1 MSFDISKFAEG
12 FGVSD
17 PDTSGP
23 DRIEYIDLDLIDG
36 DPGNGYSLADIEQ
49 LADNIQTVGLLQP
62 LRLRPGTQ
70 GRYFVS
76 SGHRRRLALRRLV
89 QDGDERF
96 RRVPC
101 IVDRDGAS
109 PALQELRLLYGNA
122 NNRAKTS
129 ADLAQEARR
138 VEALL
143 VRLKG
148 EGFQFRG
155 RTRAMVARLL
165 QVSETRVANAQAI
178 ERGLKNTQLRVWWQS
193 GKMSEAAALAAA
205 RMEPKDQD
213 ALGVWLLSERAQPSL
228 ANVRE
233 FYGILPKIDHVCKL
247 AGQPCPNARAMYQ
260 HFCRGGNWEGCC
272 GCCAMCLKRDT
283 CETCCQYVERKAP
296 APEPAPPISEP
307 KPGTDWQRAREAFA
321 ARLRAAR
328 EATGLDRAAFAER
341 IGAYKATYSAWENGS
356 LPGSSQFPDL
366 ARALGVTTD
375 YLYGLTDDPHGSSV
389 PPELEIG
396 FLAREEIAQSI
407 TPEDAAEAERHVFRV
422 LPPEPPE
429 QQLVL
434 AGWMPGGVDPSEPG
448 LFAAVLDLDGKPV
461 KRLLRW
467 QGGKWLFEHVTTE
480 INVPVLWWLRL
491 PPVPGEEETC

>member
-12 FGVSD
+12 FGVSES
-17 PDTSGP
+17 DTSGP
-23 DRIEYIDLDLIDG
+23 DRIEYIDLDRIDG
-36 DPGNGYSLADIEQ
+36 DPDNGYSLADIEQ

-62 LRLRPGTQ
+62 LRLRPGTA
-70 GRYFVS
+70 GRYVVS

-96 RRVPC
+96 QRVPC

-155 RTRAMVARLL
+155 RTRTLVARLL

-178 ERGLKNTQLRVWWQS
+178 QRGLKDTQLILWWEC
-193 GKMSEAAALAAA
+193 GMMSEAAALEAA
-205 RMEPKDQD
+205 RMEPQDQD
-213 ALGVWLLSERAQPSL
+213 ALRHWLMTEDEKPSL
-228 ANVRE
+228 RNVRE
-233 FYGILPKIDHVCKL
+233 FYAISDMISRKCER
-247 AGQPCPNARAMYQ
+247 AGGPCPNARAMYQ
-260 HFCRGGNWEGCC
+260 HFCRGGNWEGCA
-272 GCCAMCLKRDT
+272 GCCDMCLKRDT
-283 CETCCQYVERKAP
+283 CEVCCQYAERKEPADEP
-296 APEPAPPISEP
+296 APEP
-307 KPGTDWQRAREAFA
+307 
-321 ARLRAAR
+321 
-328 EATGLDRAAFAER
+328 
-341 IGAYKATYSAWENGS
+341 
-356 LPGSSQFPDL
+356 
-366 ARALGVTTD
+366 
-375 YLYGLTDDPHGSSV
+375 V
-389 PPELEIG
+389 P
-396 FLAREEIAQSI
+396 A
-407 TPEDAAEAERHVFRV
+407 
-422 LPPEPPE
+422 PEPPE

-448 LFAAVLDLDGKPV
+448 LFAAVLDLDGTPL

>member
-143 VRLKG
+143 VRLKD

-155 RTRAMVARLL
+155 RTRTMVAQLL

-178 ERGLKNTQLRVWWQS
+178 ERGLAEPELIDAWKGGELPESVALRLARLDPTEQS
-193 GKMSEAAALAAA
+193 DFVAWVEEDPAGRDLTGPDLD
-205 RMEPKDQD
+205 R
-213 ALGVWLLSERAQPSL
+213 
-228 ANVRE
+228 
-233 FYGILPKIDHVCKL
+233 FL
-247 AGQPCPNARAMYQ
+247 AG
-260 HFCRGGNWEGCC
+260 GE
-272 GCCAMCLKRDT
+272 
-283 CETCCQYVERKAP
+283 
-296 APEPAPPISEP
+296 PEEMEDEDESEVIS
-307 KPGTDWQRAREAFA
+307 DWQREREAFA

-328 EATGLDRAAFAER
+328 EATGLDKEAFAAR
-341 IGAYKATYSAWENGS
+341 IGAYKATYSAWENGD
-356 LPGSSQFPDL
+356 LPGSGRFPEL

-375 YLYGLTDDPHGSSV
+375 YLYGLTDDPHGSGS
-389 PPELEIG
+389 
-396 FLAREEIAQSI
+396 
-407 TPEDAAEAERHVFRV
+407 
-422 LPPEPPE
+422 PPEPPE

-467 QGGKWLFEHVTTE
+467 QGGKWVFEHVTTE

-491 PPVPGEEETC
+491 PPVPGEEEV

>member
-12 FGVSD
+12 FGVSES
-17 PDTSGP
+17 DTTGQ
-23 DRIEYIDLDLIDG
+23 DRIEYIDLDRIDG

-62 LRLRPGTQ
+62 LRLRPGTA
-70 GRYFVS
+70 GRYVVS

-96 RRVPC
+96 QRVPC

-148 EGFQFRG
+148 EGFAFRG
-155 RTRAMVARLL
+155 RTRTMVAQLL

-178 ERGLKNTQLRVWWQS
+178 ERGL
-193 GKMSEAAALAAA
+193 A
-205 RMEPKDQD
+205 EPELID
-213 ALGVWLLSERAQPSL
+213 AWKGGELPESL
-228 ANVRE
+228 ALRLARLDPTEQSDFVAWVEEDPAGRDLTGPDLDR
-233 FYGILPKIDHVCKL
+233 FL
-247 AGQPCPNARAMYQ
+247 AGDEEPY
-260 HFCRGGNWEGCC
+260 
-272 GCCAMCLKRDT
+272 
-283 CETCCQYVERKAP
+283 P
-296 APEPAPPISEP
+296 APEEMEDEDESEVIS
-307 KPGTDWQRAREAFA
+307 DWQREREAFA

-328 EATGLDRAAFAER
+328 EATGLDKAAFAEK
-341 IGAYKATYSAWENGS
+341 IGAYKATYSAWENGD
-356 LPGSSQFPDL
+356 LPGSARFPEL

-375 YLYGLTDDPHGSSV
+375 YLYGLTDDPHGSGS
-389 PPELEIG
+389 
-396 FLAREEIAQSI
+396 
-407 TPEDAAEAERHVFRV
+407 
-422 LPPEPPE
+422 PPEPPE

>member
-143 VRLKG
+143 VRLKD

-155 RTRAMVARLL
+155 RTRTMVAQLL

-178 ERGLKNTQLRVWWQS
+178 ERGL
-193 GKMSEAAALAAA
+193 A
-205 RMEPKDQD
+205 EPELID
-213 ALGVWLLSERAQPSL
+213 AWKGGELPESL
-228 ANVRE
+228 ALRLARLDPTEQSDFVAWVEEDPAGRDLTGPDLDR
-233 FYGILPKIDHVCKL
+233 FL
-247 AGQPCPNARAMYQ
+247 AG
-260 HFCRGGNWEGCC
+260 GE
-272 GCCAMCLKRDT
+272 
-283 CETCCQYVERKAP
+283 
-296 APEPAPPISEP
+296 PEEMEDEDESEVIS
-307 KPGTDWQRAREAFA
+307 DWQREREAFA

-328 EATGLDRAAFAER
+328 EATGLDKAAFAEK
-341 IGAYKATYSAWENGS
+341 IGAYKATYSAWENGDI
-356 LPGSSQFPDL
+356 PGSTRFPEL

-375 YLYGLTDDPHGSSV
+375 YLYGLTDDPHGSGS
-389 PPELEIG
+389 
-396 FLAREEIAQSI
+396 S
-407 TPEDAAEAERHVFRV
+407 
-422 LPPEPPE
+422 PEPPE

-467 QGGKWLFEHVTTE
+467 QGGKWVFEHVTTE

>member
-12 FGVSD
+12 FGVSES
-17 PDTSGP
+17 DTSGP

-36 DPGNGYSLADIEQ
+36 DPDNGYSLADIEQ

-62 LRLRPGTQ
+62 LRLRPGAA
-70 GRYFVS
+70 GRYVVS

-96 RRVPC
+96 SRVPC

-155 RTRAMVARLL
+155 RTRTMVAQLL

-178 ERGLKNTQLRVWWQS
+178 ERGLADPELI
-193 GKMSEAAALAAA
+193 
-205 RMEPKDQD
+205 D
-213 ALGVWLLSERAQPSL
+213 AWKGGELPESL
-228 ANVRE
+228 ALRLARLDPTEQSDFVAWVEEDPAGRDLTGPDLDR
-233 FYGILPKIDHVCKL
+233 FL
-247 AGQPCPNARAMYQ
+247 AGDEEPY
-260 HFCRGGNWEGCC
+260 
-272 GCCAMCLKRDT
+272 
-283 CETCCQYVERKAP
+283 P
-296 APEPAPPISEP
+296 APEEMEDEDESEVIS
-307 KPGTDWQRAREAFA
+307 DWQREREAFA

-328 EATGLDRAAFAER
+328 EATGLDKAAFAEK
-341 IGAYKATYSAWENGS
+341 IGAYKATYSAWENGA
-356 LPGSSQFPDL
+356 LPGSGQFPDL

-375 YLYGLTDDPHGSSV
+375 YLYGLTDDPHGSGS
-389 PPELEIG
+389 
-396 FLAREEIAQSI
+396 S
-407 TPEDAAEAERHVFRV
+407 
-422 LPPEPPE
+422 PEPPE

-434 AGWMPGGVDPSEPG
+434 AVWMPGGVDPSEPG

>member
-36 DPGNGYSLADIEQ
+36 DPDNGYSLADIEQ

-70 GRYFVS
+70 GRYCVS

-96 RRVPC
+96 SRVPC

-138 VEALL
+138 VESLL

-148 EGFQFRG
+148 DGFQFRG
-155 RTRAMVARLL
+155 RTRTMVAQLL
-165 QVSETRVANAQAI
+165 QVSETKIANAQAI
-178 ERGLKNTQLRVWWQS
+178 ENNLKPFGLQARWLRGEIT
-193 GKMSEAAALAAA
+193 EACALEVA
-205 RMEPKDQD
+205 RMEPDDQD
-213 ALGVWLLSERAQPSL
+213 RLEEWLTKGNGPCTLKT
-228 ANVRE
+228 VRE
-233 FYGILPKIDHVCKL
+233 FQAIQHQIDHDCPR
-247 AGQPCPNARAMYQ
+247 AGKPCPNARAMYAA
-260 HFCRGGNWEGCC
+260 FFRNGNWEGCC
-272 GCCAMCLKRDT
+272 GCCDMCLKRDT
-283 CETCCQYVERKAP
+283 CEVCCQYAERK
-296 APEPAPPISEP
+296 EPAAEP
-307 KPGTDWQRAREAFA
+307 AEVEDEDEIEAEDEDVPDWQREREAFA

-328 EATGLDRAAFAER
+328 EATGLDKAAFAEK
-341 IGAYKATYSAWENGS
+341 IGAYKATYSAWENGDI
-356 LPGSSQFPDL
+356 PGSTRFPAL

-375 YLYGLTDDPHGSSV
+375 YLYGLTDDPHGSGS
-389 PPELEIG
+389 
-396 FLAREEIAQSI
+396 
-407 TPEDAAEAERHVFRV
+407 
-422 LPPEPPE
+422 PPEPPE

-434 AGWMPGGVDPSEPG
+434 AGWMPGSVDPSEPG

>member
-143 VRLKG
+143 V
-148 EGFQFRG
+148 
-155 RTRAMVARLL
+155 
-165 QVSETRVANAQAI
+165 
-178 ERGLKNTQLRVWWQS
+178 GL
-193 GKMSEAAALAAA
+193 
-205 RMEPKDQD
+205 
-213 ALGVWLLSERAQPSL
+213 
-228 ANVRE
+228 
-233 FYGILPKIDHVCKL
+233 
-247 AGQPCPNARAMYQ
+247 
-260 HFCRGGNWEGCC
+260 
-272 GCCAMCLKRDT
+272 
-283 CETCCQYVERKAP
+283 
-296 APEPAPPISEP
+296 
-307 KPGTDWQRAREAFA
+307 
-321 ARLRAAR
+321 
-328 EATGLDRAAFAER
+328 
-341 IGAYKATYSAWENGS
+341 
-356 LPGSSQFPDL
+356 
-366 ARALGVTTD
+366 
-375 YLYGLTDDPHGSSV
+375 
-389 PPELEIG
+389 
-396 FLAREEIAQSI
+396 
-407 TPEDAAEAERHVFRV
+407 
-422 LPPEPPE
+422 
-429 QQLVL
+429 
-434 AGWMPGGVDPSEPG
+434 
-448 LFAAVLDLDGKPV
+448 
-461 KRLLRW
+461 
-467 QGGKWLFEHVTTE
+467 
-480 INVPVLWWLRL
+480 
-491 PPVPGEEETC
+491 

>member
-36 DPGNGYSLADIEQ
+36 DPDNGYSLADIEQ

-76 SGHRRRLALRRLV
+76 SGHRRRLALWRLV

-96 RRVPC
+96 SRVPC

-138 VEALL
+138 VESLL

-155 RTRAMVARLL
+155 RTRTMVAQLL

-178 ERGLKNTQLRVWWQS
+178 ERGLRAPQLIVWWQT
-193 GKMSEAAALAAA
+193 GTMTEAAALEAA
-205 RMEPKDQD
+205 RMDAEEQD
-213 ALGVWLLSERAQPSL
+213 HLRLWLLGHYEKPTL
-228 ANVRE
+228 ANVRKFRVIWDGCRHE
-233 FYGILPKIDHVCKL
+233 CPEADGAF
-247 AGQPCPNARAMYQ
+247 CPNAEAIYREDFRDGVWHGA
-260 HFCRGGNWEGCC
+260 
-272 GCCAMCLKRDT
+272 GCCAQCLRRDT
-283 CETCCQYVERKAP
+283 CEACCYYVERKE
-296 APEPAPPISEP
+296 PEQEAQEDLDSRIDRVQAEAE
-307 KPGTDWQRAREAFA
+307 TATADWQAKREAFGS
-321 ARLRAAR
+321 RLRQAR
-328 EATGLDRAAFAER
+328 EATGLDKEAFAAK
-341 IGAYKATYSAWENGS
+341 IGAYKATYSAWENGDI
-356 LPGSSQFPDL
+356 PGSTRFPEL

-375 YLYGLTDDPHGSSV
+375 YLYGLTDDPHGSGS
-389 PPELEIG
+389 
-396 FLAREEIAQSI
+396 
-407 TPEDAAEAERHVFRV
+407 
-422 LPPEPPE
+422 PPEPPE

-467 QGGKWLFEHVTTE
+467 QGGKWVFEHITSE

-491 PPVPGEEETC
+491 PPVPEKGETV

>member
-89 QDGDERF
+89 QDGEERF

-143 VRLKG
+143 VRLKD

-155 RTRAMVARLL
+155 RTRTMVAQLL

-178 ERGLKNTQLRVWWQS
+178 ERGLAEPELIDAWKGGELPESVALRLARLDPTEQS
-193 GKMSEAAALAAA
+193 DFVAWVEEDPAGRDLTGPDLD
-205 RMEPKDQD
+205 R
-213 ALGVWLLSERAQPSL
+213 
-228 ANVRE
+228 
-233 FYGILPKIDHVCKL
+233 FL
-247 AGQPCPNARAMYQ
+247 AGGEEPY
-260 HFCRGGNWEGCC
+260 
-272 GCCAMCLKRDT
+272 
-283 CETCCQYVERKAP
+283 P
-296 APEPAPPISEP
+296 APEEMEDEDESEVIS
-307 KPGTDWQRAREAFA
+307 DWQREREAFA

-328 EATGLDRAAFAER
+328 EATGLDKAAFAEK
-341 IGAYKATYSAWENGS
+341 IGAYKATYSAWENGD
-356 LPGSSQFPDL
+356 LPGSGRFPEL

-375 YLYGLTDDPHGSSV
+375 YLYGLTDDPHGSGS
-389 PPELEIG
+389 
-396 FLAREEIAQSI
+396 S
-407 TPEDAAEAERHVFRV
+407 
-422 LPPEPPE
+422 PEPPE

-448 LFAAVLDLDGKPV
+448 LFAAVLDLDGKTI

-467 QGGKWLFEHVTTE
+467 QGGKWVFEHITSE

-491 PPVPGEEETC
+491 PPVPGEEDAT

>member
-12 FGVSD
+12 FGVSES
-17 PDTSGP
+17 DTSGP

-62 LRLRPGTQ
+62 LRLRPGAA
-70 GRYFVS
+70 GRYVVS

-143 VRLKG
+143 VRLKD

-155 RTRAMVARLL
+155 RTRTMVARLL

-178 ERGLKNTQLRVWWQS
+178 QRGL
-193 GKMSEAAALAAA
+193 A
-205 RMEPKDQD
+205 EPELID
-213 ALGVWLLSERAQPSL
+213 AWKGGELPESL
-228 ANVRE
+228 ALRLARLDPTEQSDFVAWVEEDPAGRDLTGPDLDR
-233 FYGILPKIDHVCKL
+233 FL
-247 AGQPCPNARAMYQ
+247 AGGEEPY
-260 HFCRGGNWEGCC
+260 
-272 GCCAMCLKRDT
+272 
-283 CETCCQYVERKAP
+283 P
-296 APEPAPPISEP
+296 APEEMEDEDESEVIS
-307 KPGTDWQRAREAFA
+307 DWQREREAFG
-321 ARLRAAR
+321 ARLQAAR
-328 EATGLDRAAFAER
+328 EATGLDKAAFAEK
-341 IGAYKATYSAWENGS
+341 IGAYKATYSAWENGD
-356 LPGSSQFPDL
+356 LPGSGRFPEL

-375 YLYGLTDDPHGSSV
+375 YLYGLTDDPHGSGS
-389 PPELEIG
+389 
-396 FLAREEIAQSI
+396 
-407 TPEDAAEAERHVFRV
+407 
-422 LPPEPPE
+422 PPEPPE

-448 LFAAVLDLDGKPV
+448 LFAAVLDLDGKPL

-467 QGGKWLFEHVTTE
+467 QGGKWVFEHVTTE

-491 PPVPGEEETC
+491 PPVPGEEEV

>member
-23 DRIEYIDLDLIDG
+23 DRIEYIDLDRIDG
-36 DPGNGYSLADIEQ
+36 DPDNGYSLADIEQ

-155 RTRAMVARLL
+155 RTRTMVAQLL

-178 ERGLKNTQLRVWWQS
+178 ERGLKDPQLILWWEC
-193 GKMSEAAALAAA
+193 GMMSEAAALEAA
-205 RMEPKDQD
+205 RMEPQDQD
-213 ALGVWLLSERAQPSL
+213 ALRHWLMTEDEKPSL
-228 ANVRE
+228 RNVRE
-233 FYGILPKIDHVCKL
+233 FYAISGMIHRKCER
-247 AGQPCPNARAMYQ
+247 AGGPCPNARAMYQ
-260 HFCRGGNWEGCC
+260 HFCRGGNWEGCA
-272 GCCAMCLKRDT
+272 GCCDLCLKRDT
-283 CETCCQYVERKAP
+283 CEVCCQYVERR
-296 APEPAPPISEP
+296 EPAAEPAEVEDRNESEE
-307 KPGTDWQRAREAFA
+307 KNEDVLDWQRAREAFA

-328 EATGLDRAAFAER
+328 EATGLDKAAFAEK
-341 IGAYKATYSAWENGS
+341 IGAYKATYSAWENGDI
-356 LPGSSQFPDL
+356 PGSTRFPEL

-375 YLYGLTDDPHGSSV
+375 YLYGLTDDPHGSGS
-389 PPELEIG
+389 
-396 FLAREEIAQSI
+396 S
-407 TPEDAAEAERHVFRV
+407 
-422 LPPEPPE
+422 PEPPE

>member
-12 FGVSD
+12 FGVSES
-17 PDTSGP
+17 DTTGQ
-23 DRIEYIDLDLIDG
+23 DRIEYIDLDRIDG

-62 LRLRPGTQ
+62 LRLRPGTA
-70 GRYFVS
+70 GRYVVS

-96 RRVPC
+96 QRVPC

-148 EGFQFRG
+148 EGFAFRG
-155 RTRAMVARLL
+155 RTRTMVAQLL

-178 ERGLKNTQLRVWWQS
+178 ERGL
-193 GKMSEAAALAAA
+193 A
-205 RMEPKDQD
+205 EPELID
-213 ALGVWLLSERAQPSL
+213 AWKGGELPESL
-228 ANVRE
+228 ALRLARLDPTEQSDFVAWVEEDPAGRDLTGPDLDR
-233 FYGILPKIDHVCKL
+233 FL
-247 AGQPCPNARAMYQ
+247 AGDEEPY
-260 HFCRGGNWEGCC
+260 
-272 GCCAMCLKRDT
+272 
-283 CETCCQYVERKAP
+283 P
-296 APEPAPPISEP
+296 APEEMEDEDESEVIS
-307 KPGTDWQRAREAFA
+307 DWQREREAFGS
-321 ARLRAAR
+321 RLRQAR
-328 EATGLDRAAFAER
+328 EATGLDKEAFAAK
-341 IGAYKATYSAWENGS
+341 IGAYKATYSAWENGDI
-356 LPGSSQFPDL
+356 PGSTRFPEL

-375 YLYGLTDDPHGSSV
+375 YLYGLTDDPHGSGS
-389 PPELEIG
+389 
-396 FLAREEIAQSI
+396 
-407 TPEDAAEAERHVFRV
+407 
-422 LPPEPPE
+422 PPEPPE

>member
-12 FGVSD
+12 FGVSES
-17 PDTSGP
+17 DTSGP

-76 SGHRRRLALRRLV
+76 SGHRRRLALQRLV

-143 VRLKG
+143 VQLKQ
-148 EGFQFRG
+148 EGYEFRG
-155 RTRAMVARLL
+155 RTRTMVARLL

-178 ERGLKNTQLRVWWQS
+178 QRGLEDPQLIVWWQC
-193 GKMSEAAALAAA
+193 GMMSEAAALEAA

-213 ALGVWLLSERAQPSL
+213 ALRHWLMTEGQKPSL
-228 ANVRE
+228 GNVRE
-233 FYGILPKIDHVCKL
+233 FYTIYQKIDHDCPR
-247 AGQPCPNARAMYQ
+247 AGKPCPNARAMYQ
-260 HFCRGGNWEGCC
+260 HFCRGGSWEGCC
-272 GCCAMCLKRDT
+272 GCCDMCLKRDT
-283 CETCCQYVERKAP
+283 CEVCCQYAERK
-296 APEPAPPISEP
+296 EPAAEPAEAEDKDESEEKNEDVP
-307 KPGTDWQRAREAFA
+307 DWQREREAFA

-328 EATGLDRAAFAER
+328 EATGLDKESFAAK
-341 IGAYKATYSAWENGS
+341 IGAYKATYSVWENGD
-356 LPGSSQFPDL
+356 LPGSGRFPEL

-375 YLYGLTDDPHGSSV
+375 YLYGLTDDPHGGS
-389 PPELEIG
+389 
-396 FLAREEIAQSI
+396 A
-407 TPEDAAEAERHVFRV
+407 
-422 LPPEPPE
+422 PEPPE

-448 LFAAVLDLDGKPV
+448 LFAAVLDLDGKPI

-467 QGGKWLFEHVTTE
+467 QGGKWVFEHITSE

-491 PPVPGEEETC
+491 PPVPGEEDV

>member
-1 MSFDISKFAEG
+1 MGKFDLSRIVGAA
-12 FGVSD
+12 GVSD

-155 RTRAMVARLL
+155 RTRTLVARLL

-178 ERGLKNTQLRVWWQS
+178 ERGLKDPQLRVWWQS

-205 RMEPKDQD
+205 RMEPKDQK

-228 ANVRE
+228 GNVRE
-233 FYGILPKIDHVCKL
+233 FYGILTKIDHVCKL
-247 AGQPCPNARAMYQ
+247 AGEPCPNARAMYQ

-272 GCCAMCLKRDT
+272 GCCDMCLKRDT
-283 CETCCQYVERKAP
+283 CEVCCQYVERKEPAAES
-296 APEPAPPISEP
+296 APEP
-307 KPGTDWQRAREAFA
+307 
-321 ARLRAAR
+321 
-328 EATGLDRAAFAER
+328 
-341 IGAYKATYSAWENGS
+341 
-356 LPGSSQFPDL
+356 
-366 ARALGVTTD
+366 
-375 YLYGLTDDPHGSSV
+375 V
-389 PPELEIG
+389 P
-396 FLAREEIAQSI
+396 A
-407 TPEDAAEAERHVFRV
+407 
-422 LPPEPPE
+422 PEPPE

-467 QGGKWLFEHVTTE
+467 QGGKWLFEYVTTE

-491 PPVPGEEETC
+491 PPVPGEEDV

>member
-23 DRIEYIDLDLIDG
+23 DRIEYIDLDRIDG
-36 DPGNGYSLADIEQ
+36 DPDNGYSLADIEQ

-62 LRLRPGTQ
+62 LRLRPGTD
-70 GRYFVS
+70 GRYVVS

-96 RRVPC
+96 SRVPC

-155 RTRAMVARLL
+155 RTRTMVAQLL

-178 ERGLKNTQLRVWWQS
+178 ERGLKDPQLIVWWQT
-193 GKMSEAAALAAA
+193 GELSEAAALEAA
-205 RMEPKDQD
+205 RMTPEEQASMGLWMVGNHLK
-213 ALGVWLLSERAQPSL
+213 PSL
-228 ANVRE
+228 GNVRE
-233 FYGILPKIDHVCKL
+233 FSAILPQIDHVCKL
-247 AGQPCPNARAMYQ
+247 AGEPCPNARAMYQ
-260 HFCRGGNWEGCC
+260 HFCRGGSWEGCA
-272 GCCAMCLKRDT
+272 GCCDLCLKRDT
-283 CETCCQYVERKAP
+283 CEVCCQYVERREPAAEP
-296 APEPAPPISEP
+296 VQAPESIPEPVPA
-307 KPGTDWQRAREAFA
+307 
-321 ARLRAAR
+321 
-328 EATGLDRAAFAER
+328 
-341 IGAYKATYSAWENGS
+341 
-356 LPGSSQFPDL
+356 
-366 ARALGVTTD
+366 
-375 YLYGLTDDPHGSSV
+375 
-389 PPELEIG
+389 
-396 FLAREEIAQSI
+396 
-407 TPEDAAEAERHVFRV
+407 
-422 LPPEPPE
+422 PEPPE

-467 QGGKWLFEHVTTE
+467 QGGKWVFEHVTTE

>member
-23 DRIEYIDLDLIDG
+23 DRIEYIDLDRIDG
-36 DPGNGYSLADIEQ
+36 DPDNGYSLADIEQ

-62 LRLRPGTQ
+62 LRLRPGTA
-70 GRYFVS
+70 GRYVVS

-96 RRVPC
+96 SRVPC

-155 RTRAMVARLL
+155 RTRTMVAQLL

-178 ERGLKNTQLRVWWQS
+178 ERGLKDPQLIVWWQT
-193 GKMSEAAALAAA
+193 GELSEAAALEAA
-205 RMEPKDQD
+205 RMTPEEQASMGLWMVGNHLK
-213 ALGVWLLSERAQPSL
+213 PSL
-228 ANVRE
+228 GNVRE
-233 FYGILPKIDHVCKL
+233 FSAILPQIDHVCKL
-247 AGQPCPNARAMYQ
+247 AGEPCPNARAMYQ
-260 HFCRGGNWEGCC
+260 HFCRGGSWEGCA
-272 GCCAMCLKRDT
+272 GCCDLCLKRDT
-283 CETCCQYVERKAP
+283 CEVCCQYVERREPAAEP
-296 APEPAPPISEP
+296 VQAPESIPEPVPA
-307 KPGTDWQRAREAFA
+307 
-321 ARLRAAR
+321 
-328 EATGLDRAAFAER
+328 
-341 IGAYKATYSAWENGS
+341 
-356 LPGSSQFPDL
+356 
-366 ARALGVTTD
+366 
-375 YLYGLTDDPHGSSV
+375 
-389 PPELEIG
+389 
-396 FLAREEIAQSI
+396 
-407 TPEDAAEAERHVFRV
+407 
-422 LPPEPPE
+422 PEPPE

-467 QGGKWLFEHVTTE
+467 QGGKWVFEHVTTE

>member
-23 DRIEYIDLDLIDG
+23 DRIEYIDLDRIDG

-62 LRLRPGTQ
+62 LRLRPGAA
-70 GRYFVS
+70 GRYVVS
-76 SGHRRRLALRRLV
+76 SGHRRRLALQRLV

-96 RRVPC
+96 RRVSC

-148 EGFQFRG
+148 EGFEFRG
-155 RTRAMVARLL
+155 RTRTMVAQLL

-178 ERGLKNTQLRVWWQS
+178 ERGLADPELI
-193 GKMSEAAALAAA
+193 
-205 RMEPKDQD
+205 D
-213 ALGVWLLSERAQPSL
+213 AWKGGELPESL
-228 ANVRE
+228 ALRLARLDPTEQSDFVAWVEEDPAGRDLTGGDLAR
-233 FYGILPKIDHVCKL
+233 FL
-247 AGQPCPNARAMYQ
+247 AGDEEP
-260 HFCRGGNWEGCC
+260 
-272 GCCAMCLKRDT
+272 D
-283 CETCCQYVERKAP
+283 P
-296 APEPAPPISEP
+296 APEPVPEP
-307 KPGTDWQRAREAFA
+307 
-321 ARLRAAR
+321 
-328 EATGLDRAAFAER
+328 
-341 IGAYKATYSAWENGS
+341 
-356 LPGSSQFPDL
+356 
-366 ARALGVTTD
+366 
-375 YLYGLTDDPHGSSV
+375 V
-389 PPELEIG
+389 P
-396 FLAREEIAQSI
+396 A
-407 TPEDAAEAERHVFRV
+407 
-422 LPPEPPE
+422 PEPPE

-491 PPVPGEEETC
+491 PPVPGEE

>member
-12 FGVSD
+12 FGVSES
-17 PDTSGP
+17 DTSGP

-36 DPGNGYSLADIEQ
+36 DPDNGYSLADIEQ

-96 RRVPC
+96 SRVPC

-155 RTRAMVARLL
+155 RTRTMVARLL

-178 ERGLKNTQLRVWWQS
+178 ERGLIAPQLIVWWKTGDLPES
-193 GKMSEAAALAAA
+193 VALRLA
-205 RMEPKDQD
+205 RMDPTEQRDFVTWVVAEPEGRGLTGADLD
-213 ALGVWLLSERAQPSL
+213 RFLARWDDSEGDEP
-228 ANVRE
+228 E
-233 FYGILPKIDHVCKL
+233 P
-247 AGQPCPNARAMYQ
+247 
-260 HFCRGGNWEGCC
+260 
-272 GCCAMCLKRDT
+272 
-283 CETCCQYVERKAP
+283 ET
-296 APEPAPPISEP
+296 EPAPTHPIIEP
-307 KPGTDWQRAREAFA
+307 TLGTDWRREREAFA

-328 EATGLDRAAFAER
+328 EATGLDKEAFAKK
-341 IGAYKATYSAWENGS
+341 IGAYKATYSAWENGE
-356 LPGSSQFPDL
+356 LPGSGRFPEL

-448 LFAAVLDLDGKPV
+448 LFAAVLDLDDKAI

>member
-12 FGVSD
+12 FGVSES
-17 PDTSGP
+17 DTTGQ
-23 DRIEYIDLDLIDG
+23 DRIEYIDLDRIDG
-36 DPGNGYSLADIEQ
+36 DPDNGYSLADIEQ

-62 LRLRPGTQ
+62 LRLRPGTA
-70 GRYFVS
+70 GRYVVS

-96 RRVPC
+96 SRVPC

-143 VRLKG
+143 VRLKD

-155 RTRAMVARLL
+155 RTRTMVARLL

-178 ERGLKNTQLRVWWQS
+178 QRGL
-193 GKMSEAAALAAA
+193 A
-205 RMEPKDQD
+205 EPELID
-213 ALGVWLLSERAQPSL
+213 AWKGGELPESL
-228 ANVRE
+228 ALRLARLDPTEQSDFVAWVEEDPAGRDLTGPDLDR
-233 FYGILPKIDHVCKL
+233 FL
-247 AGQPCPNARAMYQ
+247 AGGEEPY
-260 HFCRGGNWEGCC
+260 
-272 GCCAMCLKRDT
+272 
-283 CETCCQYVERKAP
+283 P
-296 APEPAPPISEP
+296 APEEMEDEDESEVIS
-307 KPGTDWQRAREAFA
+307 DWQREREAFG
-321 ARLRAAR
+321 ARLQAAR
-328 EATGLDRAAFAER
+328 EATGLDKAAFAEK
-341 IGAYKATYSAWENGS
+341 IGAYKATYSAWENGD
-356 LPGSSQFPDL
+356 LPGSGRFPEL

-375 YLYGLTDDPHGSSV
+375 YLYGLTDDPHGSGS
-389 PPELEIG
+389 
-396 FLAREEIAQSI
+396 
-407 TPEDAAEAERHVFRV
+407 
-422 LPPEPPE
+422 PPEPPE

-491 PPVPGEEETC
+491 PPVPGAEEV

>member
-138 VEALL
+138 VESLL

-155 RTRAMVARLL
+155 RTRTMVAQLL

-178 ERGLKNTQLRVWWQS
+178 ERGL
-193 GKMSEAAALAAA
+193 A
-205 RMEPKDQD
+205 EPELID
-213 ALGVWLLSERAQPSL
+213 AWKGGELPESL
-228 ANVRE
+228 ALRLARLDPTEQSDFVAWVEEDPAGRDLTGPDLDR
-233 FYGILPKIDHVCKL
+233 FL
-247 AGQPCPNARAMYQ
+247 AGDEEPY
-260 HFCRGGNWEGCC
+260 
-272 GCCAMCLKRDT
+272 
-283 CETCCQYVERKAP
+283 P
-296 APEPAPPISEP
+296 APEEMEEGDAEENEDVP
-307 KPGTDWQRAREAFA
+307 DWQREREAFG

-328 EATGLDRAAFAER
+328 EATGLDKAAFAEK
-341 IGAYKATYSAWENGS
+341 IGAYKATYSAWENGE
-356 LPGSSQFPDL
+356 LPGSGRFPEL

-396 FLAREEIAQSI
+396 FLTRAEIAQSI
-407 TPEDAAEAERHVFRV
+407 TPEEMAEAEQHVFRV

-448 LFAAVLDLDGKPV
+448 LFAAVLDLDGTPLKW
-461 KRLLRW
+461 LLRW
-467 QGGKWLFEHVTTE
+467 QGGKWVFEHITSE

-491 PPVPGEEETC
+491 PPVPGEEEV

>member
-89 QDGDERF
+89 QDGEERF

-143 VRLKG
+143 VRLKD

-155 RTRAMVARLL
+155 RTRAMVAQLL

-178 ERGLKNTQLRVWWQS
+178 QRGL
-193 GKMSEAAALAAA
+193 A
-205 RMEPKDQD
+205 EPELID
-213 ALGVWLLSERAQPSL
+213 AWKGGELPESL
-228 ANVRE
+228 ALRLARLDPTEQSDFVAWVEEDPAGRDLTGADLDR
-233 FYGILPKIDHVCKL
+233 FL
-247 AGQPCPNARAMYQ
+247 AGDEEPY
-260 HFCRGGNWEGCC
+260 
-272 GCCAMCLKRDT
+272 
-283 CETCCQYVERKAP
+283 P
-296 APEPAPPISEP
+296 APEEMEDEDESEVIS
-307 KPGTDWQRAREAFA
+307 DWQREREAFA

-328 EATGLDRAAFAER
+328 EATGLDKAAFAEK
-341 IGAYKATYSAWENGS
+341 IGAYKATYSAWENGD
-356 LPGSSQFPDL
+356 LPGSGRFPEL

-375 YLYGLTDDPHGSSV
+375 YLYGLTDDPYGSGS
-389 PPELEIG
+389 
-396 FLAREEIAQSI
+396 
-407 TPEDAAEAERHVFRV
+407 
-422 LPPEPPE
+422 PPEPPE
-429 QQLVL
+429 HQLVL

>member
-23 DRIEYIDLDLIDG
+23 DRIEYIDLNLIDG
-36 DPGNGYSLADIEQ
+36 DPDNGYSLADIEQ

-96 RRVPC
+96 SRVPC

-138 VEALL
+138 VESLL

-155 RTRAMVARLL
+155 RTRTMVAQLL

-178 ERGLKNTQLRVWWQS
+178 ERGLADPEL
-193 GKMSEAAALAAA
+193 L
-205 RMEPKDQD
+205 D
-213 ALGVWLLSERAQPSL
+213 AWRGGELPESL
-228 ANVRE
+228 ALRLARLDPTEQSDFVVW
-233 FYGILPKIDHVCKL
+233 IDEAPEDRDLTGPDLDRFL
-247 AGQPCPNARAMYQ
+247 AGGEEPY
-260 HFCRGGNWEGCC
+260 
-272 GCCAMCLKRDT
+272 
-283 CETCCQYVERKAP
+283 P
-296 APEPAPPISEP
+296 APEAMEDEDESEVIS
-307 KPGTDWQRAREAFA
+307 DWQRKKEAFA
-321 ARLRAAR
+321 ARLRKAR
-328 EATGLDRAAFAER
+328 EETGLDRAAFAEKL
-341 IGAYKATYSAWENGS
+341 GLYKATYSAWENGA
-356 LPGSSQFPDL
+356 LPGSGQFPDL
-366 ARALGVTTD
+366 AKGLGVSTD
-375 YLYGLTDDPHGSSV
+375 YLYGLTDDPA
-389 PPELEIG
+389 PPE
-396 FLAREEIAQSI
+396 ARQPQ
-407 TPEDAAEAERHVFRV
+407 PEG
-422 LPPEPPE
+422 
-429 QQLVL
+429 QLTI

-461 KRLLRW
+461 KRLLCW
-467 QGGKWLFEHVTTE
+467 QGGKWVFEHITSE

-491 PPVPGEEETC
+491 PPVPEKGETV

>member
-12 FGVSD
+12 FGVSES
-17 PDTSGP
+17 DTSGP

-36 DPGNGYSLADIEQ
+36 DPDNGYSLADIEQ

-62 LRLRPGTQ
+62 LRLRPGTA
-70 GRYFVS
+70 GRYVVS

-89 QDGDERF
+89 QDGVERF
-96 RRVPC
+96 SRVPC

-138 VEALL
+138 VESLL
-143 VRLKG
+143 VQLKQ
-148 EGFQFRG
+148 EGYEFRG
-155 RTRAMVARLL
+155 RTRTLVAQLL
-165 QVSETRVANAQAI
+165 QVSETKIANAQAI
-178 ERGLKNTQLRVWWQS
+178 ENNLKPFGLQARWLRGEMT
-193 GKMSEAAALAAA
+193 EACALEVA
-205 RMEPKDQD
+205 RMGPDDQD
-213 ALGVWLLSERAQPSL
+213 RLEGWLTKGNGPCTLKI
-228 ANVRE
+228 VRE
-233 FYGILPKIDHVCKL
+233 FQAIQHQIDHDCPR
-247 AGQPCPNARAMYQ
+247 AGEPCPNARAMYAA
-260 HFCRGGNWEGCC
+260 FFRNGNWEDCC

-283 CETCCQYVERKAP
+283 CEVCCQYVERK
-296 APEPAPPISEP
+296 EPASLPETHGGIAPPPKLENRVGETSE
-307 KPGTDWQRAREAFA
+307 DWQYKREQFSDRLRNARE
-321 ARLRAAR
+321 R
-328 EATGLDRAAFAER
+328 TGLDRQAFADK
-341 IGAYKATYSAWENGS
+341 IGAYKATYSAWENGN
-356 LPGSSQFPDL
+356 LPGSDAFPRL

-375 YLYGLTDDPHGSSV
+375 YLYGLTDDPHGSGS
-389 PPELEIG
+389 
-396 FLAREEIAQSI
+396 
-407 TPEDAAEAERHVFRV
+407 
-422 LPPEPPE
+422 PPEPPE

-448 LFAAVLDLDGKPV
+448 LFAAVLDLDGKTI

>member
-1 MSFDISKFAEG
+1 MGKFDLSRIVGAA
-12 FGVSD
+12 GVSES
-17 PDTSGP
+17 DTTGQ
-23 DRIEYIDLDLIDG
+23 DRIEYIDLDRIDG
-36 DPGNGYSLADIEQ
+36 DPDNGYSLADIEQ

-62 LRLRPGTQ
+62 LRLRPGTA
-70 GRYFVS
+70 GRYVVS

-96 RRVPC
+96 QRVPC

-143 VRLKG
+143 VRLKD

-155 RTRAMVARLL
+155 RTRTMVAQLL
-165 QVSETRVANAQAI
+165 QVSETKIANAQAI
-178 ERGLKNTQLRVWWQS
+178 ENNLKPFGLQARWLRGEMT
-193 GKMSEAAALAAA
+193 EACALEVA
-205 RMEPKDQD
+205 RMEPDDQD
-213 ALGVWLLSERAQPSL
+213 RLEGWLTRGNGPCTLKT
-228 ANVRE
+228 VRE
-233 FYGILPKIDHVCKL
+233 FQAIQYKIDHDCPR
-247 AGQPCPNARAMYQ
+247 AGEPCPNARAMYQ
-260 HFCRGGNWEGCC
+260 HFFRNGNWEGCA

-307 KPGTDWQRAREAFA
+307 KPGTDWQREREAFG
-321 ARLRAAR
+321 ARLRKAR
-328 EATGLDRAAFAER
+328 EATGLDKEAFAAR
-341 IGAYKATYSAWENGS
+341 IGAYKATYSAWENGDI
-356 LPGSSQFPDL
+356 PGSTRFPEL
-366 ARALGVTTD
+366 ARALGVSTD
-375 YLYGLTDDPHGSSV
+375 YLYGLTDDPHGSGS
-389 PPELEIG
+389 
-396 FLAREEIAQSI
+396 
-407 TPEDAAEAERHVFRV
+407 
-422 LPPEPPE
+422 PPEPPE

-448 LFAAVLDLDGKPV
+448 LFAAVLDLDGKTI

>member
-12 FGVSD
+12 FGVSES
-17 PDTSGP
+17 DTSGQ

-62 LRLRPGTQ
+62 LRLRPGTA
-70 GRYFVS
+70 GRYVVS

-155 RTRAMVARLL
+155 RTRTMVAQLL

-178 ERGLKNTQLRVWWQS
+178 QRGL
-193 GKMSEAAALAAA
+193 A
-205 RMEPKDQD
+205 EPELID
-213 ALGVWLLSERAQPSL
+213 AWKGGELPESL
-228 ANVRE
+228 ALRLARLDPTEQSDFVAWVEEDPAGRDLTGPGLDR
-233 FYGILPKIDHVCKL
+233 FL
-247 AGQPCPNARAMYQ
+247 AGGEEPY
-260 HFCRGGNWEGCC
+260 
-272 GCCAMCLKRDT
+272 
-283 CETCCQYVERKAP
+283 P
-296 APEPAPPISEP
+296 APEEMEDEDESAVIS
-307 KPGTDWQRAREAFA
+307 DWQREREAFA

-328 EATGLDRAAFAER
+328 EATGLDKAAFAEK
-341 IGAYKATYSAWENGS
+341 IGAYKATYSAWENGD
-356 LPGSSQFPDL
+356 LPGSGRFPEL

-375 YLYGLTDDPHGSSV
+375 YLYGLTDDPHGGS
-389 PPELEIG
+389 
-396 FLAREEIAQSI
+396 A
-407 TPEDAAEAERHVFRV
+407 
-422 LPPEPPE
+422 PEPPE

-448 LFAAVLDLDGKPV
+448 LFAAVLDLDGKAI

>member
-1 MSFDISKFAEG
+1 MSFDISKFAQG
-12 FGVSD
+12 FGVSES
-17 PDTSGP
+17 DTSGP
-23 DRIEYIDLDLIDG
+23 DRIEYIDLDRIDG
-36 DPGNGYSLADIEQ
+36 DPDNGYSLADIEQ

-62 LRLRPGTQ
+62 LRLRPGTA
-70 GRYFVS
+70 GRYVVS

-96 RRVPC
+96 SRVPC

-148 EGFQFRG
+148 EGFEFRG
-155 RTRAMVARLL
+155 RTRTMVAQLL

-178 ERGLKNTQLRVWWQS
+178 ERGLADPELI
-193 GKMSEAAALAAA
+193 
-205 RMEPKDQD
+205 D
-213 ALGVWLLSERAQPSL
+213 AWKGGELPESL
-228 ANVRE
+228 ALRLARLDPTEQSDFVAWVEEDPAGRDLTGPDLDR
-233 FYGILPKIDHVCKL
+233 FL
-247 AGQPCPNARAMYQ
+247 AGDEEP
-260 HFCRGGNWEGCC
+260 
-272 GCCAMCLKRDT
+272 D
-283 CETCCQYVERKAP
+283 P
-296 APEPAPPISEP
+296 APEEMEDEDESEVIS
-307 KPGTDWQRAREAFA
+307 DWQREREAFA

-328 EATGLDRAAFAER
+328 EATGLDKAAFAEK
-341 IGAYKATYSAWENGS
+341 IGAYKATYSAWENGD
-356 LPGSSQFPDL
+356 LPGSGRFPEL

-375 YLYGLTDDPHGSSV
+375 YLYGLTDDPHGSGS
-389 PPELEIG
+389 
-396 FLAREEIAQSI
+396 S
-407 TPEDAAEAERHVFRV
+407 
-422 LPPEPPE
+422 PEPPE

-491 PPVPGEEETC
+491 PPVPGEEDVC

>member
-12 FGVSD
+12 FGVSES
-17 PDTSGP
+17 DTSGP

-36 DPGNGYSLADIEQ
+36 DPDNGYSLADIEQ

-62 LRLRPGTQ
+62 LRLRPGAA
-70 GRYFVS
+70 GRYVVS

-96 RRVPC
+96 SRVPC

-155 RTRAMVARLL
+155 RTRTMVAQLL

-178 ERGLKNTQLRVWWQS
+178 QRGL
-193 GKMSEAAALAAA
+193 A
-205 RMEPKDQD
+205 EPELID
-213 ALGVWLLSERAQPSL
+213 AWKGGELPESL
-228 ANVRE
+228 ALRLARLDPTEQSDFVAWVEEDPAGRDLTGPDLDR
-233 FYGILPKIDHVCKL
+233 FL
-247 AGQPCPNARAMYQ
+247 AGGEEPY
-260 HFCRGGNWEGCC
+260 
-272 GCCAMCLKRDT
+272 
-283 CETCCQYVERKAP
+283 P
-296 APEPAPPISEP
+296 APEEMEDEDESEVIS
-307 KPGTDWQRAREAFA
+307 DWQREREAFG
-321 ARLRAAR
+321 ARLQAAR
-328 EATGLDRAAFAER
+328 EATGLDKAAFAEK
-341 IGAYKATYSAWENGS
+341 IGAYKATYSAWENGD
-356 LPGSSQFPDL
+356 LPGSGRFPEL

-375 YLYGLTDDPHGSSV
+375 YLYGLTDDPHGSGS
-389 PPELEIG
+389 
-396 FLAREEIAQSI
+396 S
-407 TPEDAAEAERHVFRV
+407 
-422 LPPEPPE
+422 PEPPE

-491 PPVPGEEETC
+491 PPVPGEEEV

>member
-89 QDGDERF
+89 QDGEERF

-143 VRLKG
+143 VRLKD

-155 RTRAMVARLL
+155 RTRTMVAQLL

-178 ERGLKNTQLRVWWQS
+178 ERGLAEPELIDAWKGGELPESVALRLARLDPTEQS
-193 GKMSEAAALAAA
+193 DFVAWVEEDPAGRDLTGADLD
-205 RMEPKDQD
+205 R
-213 ALGVWLLSERAQPSL
+213 
-228 ANVRE
+228 
-233 FYGILPKIDHVCKL
+233 FL
-247 AGQPCPNARAMYQ
+247 AGGEEPY
-260 HFCRGGNWEGCC
+260 
-272 GCCAMCLKRDT
+272 
-283 CETCCQYVERKAP
+283 P
-296 APEPAPPISEP
+296 APEEMEDEDESEVIS
-307 KPGTDWQRAREAFA
+307 DWQREREAFA

-328 EATGLDRAAFAER
+328 EATGLDKAAFAEK
-341 IGAYKATYSAWENGS
+341 IGAYKATYSAWENGD
-356 LPGSSQFPDL
+356 LPGSGRFPEL

-375 YLYGLTDDPHGSSV
+375 YLYGLTDDPHGSGS
-389 PPELEIG
+389 
-396 FLAREEIAQSI
+396 S
-407 TPEDAAEAERHVFRV
+407 
-422 LPPEPPE
+422 PEPPE

-448 LFAAVLDLDGKPV
+448 LFAAVLDLDGKTI

-467 QGGKWLFEHVTTE
+467 QGGKWVFEHITSE

-491 PPVPGEEETC
+491 PPVPGEEEV

>member
-12 FGVSD
+12 FGVSES
-17 PDTSGP
+17 DTSGP
-23 DRIEYIDLDLIDG
+23 DRIEYIDLDRIDG
-36 DPGNGYSLADIEQ
+36 DPDNGYSLADIEQ

-62 LRLRPGTQ
+62 LRLRPGTA
-70 GRYFVS
+70 GRYVVS

-138 VEALL
+138 VESLL

-155 RTRAMVARLL
+155 RTRTMVARLL

-178 ERGLKNTQLRVWWQS
+178 ERGL
-193 GKMSEAAALAAA
+193 A
-205 RMEPKDQD
+205 EPELID
-213 ALGVWLLSERAQPSL
+213 AWKGGELPESL
-228 ANVRE
+228 ALRLARLDPTEQSDFVAWVEEDPAGRDLTGPDLDR
-233 FYGILPKIDHVCKL
+233 FL
-247 AGQPCPNARAMYQ
+247 AGDEEPY
-260 HFCRGGNWEGCC
+260 
-272 GCCAMCLKRDT
+272 
-283 CETCCQYVERKAP
+283 P
-296 APEPAPPISEP
+296 APEEMEDEDESEVIS
-307 KPGTDWQRAREAFA
+307 DWQREREAFA
-321 ARLRAAR
+321 ARLRKAR
-328 EATGLDRAAFAER
+328 EATGLDKEAFAAR
-341 IGAYKATYSAWENGS
+341 IGAYKATYSAWENGE
-356 LPGSSQFPDL
+356 LPGSGRFPEL

-375 YLYGLTDDPHGSSV
+375 YLYGLTDDPHGSGS
-389 PPELEIG
+389 
-396 FLAREEIAQSI
+396 S
-407 TPEDAAEAERHVFRV
+407 
-422 LPPEPPE
+422 PEPPE

-491 PPVPGEEETC
+491 PPVPGEEEV

>member
-12 FGVSD
+12 FGVSES
-17 PDTSGP
+17 DTTGQ
-23 DRIEYIDLDLIDG
+23 DRIEYIDLDRIDG
-36 DPGNGYSLADIEQ
+36 DPDNGYSLADIEQ

-62 LRLRPGTQ
+62 LRLRPGTA
-70 GRYFVS
+70 GRYVVS

-89 QDGDERF
+89 QDGDARF
-96 RRVPC
+96 SRVPC

-155 RTRAMVARLL
+155 RTRTMVAQLL

-178 ERGLKNTQLRVWWQS
+178 QRGL
-193 GKMSEAAALAAA
+193 A
-205 RMEPKDQD
+205 EPELID
-213 ALGVWLLSERAQPSL
+213 AWKGGELPESL
-228 ANVRE
+228 ALRLARLDPTEQSDFVAWVEEDPAGRDLTGPDLDR
-233 FYGILPKIDHVCKL
+233 FL
-247 AGQPCPNARAMYQ
+247 AGDEEPY
-260 HFCRGGNWEGCC
+260 
-272 GCCAMCLKRDT
+272 
-283 CETCCQYVERKAP
+283 P
-296 APEPAPPISEP
+296 APEEMEDEDESEVIS
-307 KPGTDWQRAREAFA
+307 DWQREREAFG

-328 EATGLDRAAFAER
+328 EATGLDKAAFAEK
-341 IGAYKATYSAWENGS
+341 IGAYKATYSAWENGD
-356 LPGSSQFPDL
+356 LPGSGRFPEL

-375 YLYGLTDDPHGSSV
+375 YLYGLTDDPHGSGS
-389 PPELEIG
+389 
-396 FLAREEIAQSI
+396 
-407 TPEDAAEAERHVFRV
+407 
-422 LPPEPPE
+422 PPEPPE

-434 AGWMPGGVDPSEPG
+434 AGWMPGGVDPGEPG
-448 LFAAVLDLDGKPV
+448 LFAAVLDLDGMPL

-491 PPVPGEEETC
+491 PPVPGEEEV